1 MRPVHILFFEGA
13 GALPARNSF
22 VLADAGVLPARLK
35 VVDAERTSQRERSE
49 DGSPRGCE

>member
-1 MRPVHILFFEGA
+1 MRPVRILFFEG
-13 GALPARNSF
+13 
-22 VLADAGVLPARLK
+22 AGVLPARLK